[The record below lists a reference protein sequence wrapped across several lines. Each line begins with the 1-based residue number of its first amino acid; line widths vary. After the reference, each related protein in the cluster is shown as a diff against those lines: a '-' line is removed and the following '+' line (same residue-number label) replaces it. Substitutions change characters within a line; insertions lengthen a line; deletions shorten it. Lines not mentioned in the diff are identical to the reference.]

1 MKGPR
6 KRESDQGSTFT
17 FARDFPYIASILF
30 TRVKIYVRSHVKITR
45 YWKSTLNGSPN
56 ECWLQTCDASVLT
69 TRRLGLLAPVVAR
82 KKRETTTDLFRIPLQ

>member
-6 KRESDQGSTFT
+6 KREIEQGSTFT

-30 TRVKIYVRSHVKITR
+30 TPVKIYMRSHVKITR

-56 ECWLQTCDASVLT
+56 ECWLQTCDACVLKT
-69 TRRLGLLAPVVAR
+69 
-82 KKRETTTDLFRIPLQ
+82 